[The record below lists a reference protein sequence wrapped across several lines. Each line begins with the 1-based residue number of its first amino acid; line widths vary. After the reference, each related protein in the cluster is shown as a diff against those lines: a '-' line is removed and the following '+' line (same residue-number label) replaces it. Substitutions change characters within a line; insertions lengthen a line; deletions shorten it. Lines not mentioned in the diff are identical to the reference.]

1 VDQRFI
7 IGVELSTAIVIN

>member
-7 IGVELSTAIVIN
+7 IGDELSTAIVIN